1 MKNKNDIKVFLA
13 TIVSAVSGAAIALL
27 MAPEKGSKMRKKISD
42 QSEKYLQEVK
52 DDIAKLRQ
60 SFDKKAKSTKTELDK
75 TGTDV
80 NKESDDEREKN
91 KSKIPYEEWTKE
103 ELYERAKEQN
113 VESYSTMNK
122 AELIKALRNEQ

>member
-13 TIVSAVSGAAIALL
+13 TIASAVSGAAIALL

-60 SFDKKAKSTKTELDK
+60 SFDKKAKSSKTEIDK

-122 AELIKALRNEQ
+122 VELIKALRNEQ

>member
-60 SFDKKAKSTKTELDK
+60 SFDKKAKSSKTEIDK

-122 AELIKALRNEQ
+122 VELIKALRNEQ